1 MTATVHPQTQV
12 LPADWRDFFALTKPR
27 VMSLVVFTGLCGLL
41 AAPGHIHPV
50 IGFTAVLCIAI
61 GAGGVAALNMWWEAD
76 LDAGMKRTARRP
88 LPSGRMRPT
97 DARDFGIALSVA
109 SVLVMGLV
117 VNWLSGVILAASI
130 VYYAVIYTI
139 WLKPRTPQNIVIGGG
154 AGAFPPLIGWVAV
167 TGDITLM
174 PVLLFAIIF
183 MWTPPHFW
191 ALALF
196 VQSDYAKVGIPMLP
210 VVAGEAVTRRQI
222 LLYSVILLPVS
233 LAPWWIGGTG
243 AIYGVAALALSG
255 LFLALTLPVAIRRSV
270 EGDKMRPEKRL
281 FGYSVLYLFAL
292 FAALV
297 ADRLI
302 LGQGSLA

>member
-1 MTATVHPQTQV
+1 MEMTATVPTQT
-12 LPADWRDFFALTKPR
+12 LPTEWRDFFALTKPR

-50 IGFTAVLCIAI
+50 IGFATVLCIAM
-61 GAGGVAALNMWWEAD
+61 GAGGAGALNMWWEAD
-76 LDAGMKRTARRP
+76 LDAKMKRTAKRP
-88 LPSGRMRPT
+88 LPQGRMRTT

-109 SVLVMGLV
+109 SVGVMGLAV
-117 VNWLSGVILAASI
+117 HWLAAAILAVSI
-130 VYYAVIYTI
+130 LYYAIVYTI

-167 TGDITLM
+167 TGDITWM

-196 VQSDYAKVGIPMLP
+196 VKTDYAKAGIPMMP
-210 VVAGEAVTRRQI
+210 VVAGDKSTRLQI
-222 LLYSVILLPVS
+222 LAYTVLLLPVA
-233 LAPWWIGGTG
+233 LAPWWIGRTG
-243 AIYGVAALALSG
+243 AIFGFSAAVLSG
-255 LFLALTLPVAIRRSV
+255 LFVVLAVPVAFRRAG

-281 FGYSVLYLFAL
+281 FTFSVFYLFAL
-292 FAALV
+292 FTALV
-297 ADRLI
+297 VDRMML
-302 LGQGSLA
+302 S